1 MSDSNL
7 SIRCELVESWRLIR
21 AVAPR
26 VVRLAGIMAVR
37 SARSLWRYATI
48 DVDRGRRGWQ

>member
-26 VVRLAGIMAVR
+26 VVRLAATLV
-37 SARSLWRYATI
+37 WRCVCANAE
-48 DVDRGRRGWQ
+48 RGGRGWR